1 MTMNRNFALVI
12 FYLFSLLIIAQASA
26 GTAEIKGGWN
36 AVGDGQQENS
46 GTSQLG
52 CSGGD
57 PSITIGIS
65 SESSVFGPGKSSR
78 TWDGSQNIAIDI
90 FGYHLATGYDGK
102 VDSSVIL
109 TSQGTA
115 SAAAFIGASSSGM
128 ATGYIPSTNSES
140 YDLYGS
146 ADISTKGFI
155 YGQGTA
161 DATATG
167 SASYDVQKL
176 GTTSEAWG
184 QVSGSSSMNL
194 ESGSSAGII
203 SSGGTTNG
211 LRADSRVTKTTTSDI
226 SASASSQLTSY
237 ASVMNKGSADVEVEG
252 SANGGAWD
260 PTFWGTKVRMTES
273 GGNENVAT
281 EAQGTLGTLDQT
293 VETLEDNDAA
303 DVSSTLQS
311 TASKYLTASGGLTL
325 KTSGGPATYAAAS
338 QSSSSTETHA
348 LTWVK
353 DALWGSLA
361 RSKDSQLA
369 LEWGKVDSVGAGAI
383 CNEPSN
389 ALSFAK
395 ILMTTDYTSGNG
407 KARAT
412 GNMTISTYAQAT
424 NKTKAIGGAA
434 ISGSGQGDIVSSDS
448 LMTNGAGYTGGMN
461 HISFVDASKGYA
473 MTSNVADRVYAGVD
487 PKGSFGVSKPFQ
499 TNTTI
504 AQNLAW
510 SSSLGFY
517 DQSR

>member
-1 MTMNRNFALVI
+1 MKQNFALI
-12 FYLFSLLIIAQASA
+12 YLCILLIITQASA
-26 GTAEIKGGWN
+26 GTSEIIGGWN
-36 AVGDGQQENS
+36 IAGEGQQKNS
-46 GTSQLG
+46 GTSHLG
-52 CSGGD
+52 YSGGD

-65 SESSVFGPGKSSR
+65 SESSLFGPGDSSR
-78 TWDGSQNIAIDI
+78 TWEGSQNIAIDI
-90 FGYHLATGYDGK
+90 SGYHLEASYDGK
-102 VDSSVIL
+102 VDSNVIL

-140 YDLYGS
+140 YDLFGW
-146 ADISTKGFI
+146 ADISTDGFI

-161 DATATG
+161 DSTATG

-176 GTTSEAWG
+176 GTTPEVWG
-184 QVSGSSSMNL
+184 QASGSSSMSL

-203 SSGGTTNG
+203 STGGTTNG
-211 LRADSRVTKTTTSDI
+211 LHAESRVTKTATGDI

-237 ASVMNKGSADVEVEG
+237 ASVMNKGNADVQVTG

-260 PTFWGTKVRMTES
+260 PTFSGTKVRMTES

-281 EAQGTLGTLDQT
+281 QVRGTLGTLDQK

-303 DVSSTLQS
+303 DVSSILQS
-311 TASKYLTASGGLTL
+311 TASKYLTASGELTL
-325 KTSGGPATYAAAS
+325 KASGGPATYAAAS

-395 ILMTTDYTSGNG
+395 ILMTADYTSADRV
-407 KARAT
+407 ARAT

-424 NKTKAIGGAA
+424 NGTKAIGGAA
-434 ISGSGQGDIVSSDS
+434 ISGTGQGDILSSDN
-448 LMTNGAGYTGGMN
+448 LMTNNAGYTGGMS
-461 HISFVDASKGYA
+461 HISFVDASKSYA
-473 MTSNVADRVYAGVD
+473 KTSNVADRIFAGAD
-487 PKGSFGVSKPFQ
+487 PHGSFGVSKPFQ
-499 TNTTI
+499 TNTTT

-510 SSSLGFY
+510 SSSIGYY